1 MSVDQ
6 ADVIDYISTDRT
18 TGSVL
23 LTVSDHLAWEDVAA
37 HLAVLQRK
45 LERYVDFVRSGQLAE
60 QRPDS
65 VKRTIVIDV
74 ILKHPPNE
82 EALSFFRSARDQLK
96 EFGIQLAHRQLPSE
110 G

>member
-6 ADVIDYISTDRT
+6 ADVIDYISTDRA

-23 LTVSDHLAWEDVAA
+23 LTVSDHLTWENAEE
-37 HLAVLQRK
+37 HLSVLQRK

-65 VKRTIVIDV
+65 AERSIVIDV
-74 ILKHPPNE
+74 ILRHPPSE
-82 EALSFFRSARDQLK
+82 EGLTFFQNAGKQL
-96 EFGIQLAHRQLPSE
+96 EESGIQLVHRMLPT
-110 G
+110 GA